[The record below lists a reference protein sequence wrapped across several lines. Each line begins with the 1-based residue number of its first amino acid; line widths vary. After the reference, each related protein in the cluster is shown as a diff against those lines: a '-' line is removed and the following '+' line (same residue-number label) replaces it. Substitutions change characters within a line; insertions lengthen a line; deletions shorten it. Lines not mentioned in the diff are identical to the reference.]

1 MPHISNELSTEWL
14 NFANASLATRIRDT
28 GQATEKVLSAV
39 QAIAAQLDNKQELSA
54 LLSIK
59 SEMAAPSEVLH
70 LLQDILKHLGSQD
83 ELSQLI
89 APLYMA
95 LQFEDRTRQKLEGLL
110 EIMAVW
116 ADVRNDDSITDEE
129 LATRLM
135 QPVVSMEQQT
145 ILAKYFP
152 DYVREEEVNEEMEFF

>member
-1 MPHISNELSTEWL
+1 MPHITTELSTDWL
-14 NFANASLATRIRDT
+14 NFARASLGTRIRDT
-28 GQATEKVLSAV
+28 EIATKKVLNAV
-39 QAIAAQLDNKQELSA
+39 QAIATQLDNKQELSA

-59 SEMAAPSEVLH
+59 SDEAMPSEILP
-70 LLQDILKHLGSQD
+70 LLQGVLKQLDSRD

-116 ADVRNDDSITDEE
+116 ADVRNDDEISDEA
-129 LATRLM
+129 LAGRLK
-135 QPVVSMEQQT
+135 QHIVSMEQQA
-145 ILAKYFP
+145 ILARHFP
-152 DYVREEEVNEEMEFF
+152 AHIQVEEVNEEMEFF